1 MCASLVVV
9 SESSRARIFE
19 MENPN
24 APLTEIRDMLH
35 PESRS
40 HAQELTSDLPGRSF
54 DSHGQGRHA
63 METAVDIK
71 EQESIL
77 FAEQVADF
85 INAKCDEKRLDR
97 LYIAAPPHFLGLLRK
112 RLGNEAKHHIARQ
125 ISKNLVTMDEA
136 DIRKHLF

>member
-1 MCASLVVV
+1 MCATLVVV

-24 APLTEIRDMLH
+24 MPLSEIRDMVH
-35 PESRS
+35 PESRA

-63 METAVDIK
+63 MEVTIDVK

-77 FAEQVADF
+77 FAEQLADF
-85 INAKCDEKRLDR
+85 INSECSAKRLDR
-97 LYIAAPPHFLGLLRK
+97 LYLVAPPHFLGLLRK
-112 RLGNEAKHHIARQ
+112 KLGNEAKHHIAKQ
-125 ISKNLVTMDEA
+125 IGKNLVTLNEVE
-136 DIRKHLF
+136 IRKHLF

>member
-9 SESSRARIFE
+9 AESSRARIFE
-19 MENPN
+19 MLSPN
-24 APLTEIRDMLH
+24 TPLTEVRDMVH
-35 PESRS
+35 PESRA

-63 METAVDIK
+63 MEATVGVK

-85 INAKCDEKRLDR
+85 INAECNAKKLER
-97 LYIAAPPHFLGLLRK
+97 LYLAAPPHFLGLLRK
-112 RLGNEAKHHIARQ
+112 KLGNEAKHHIARQ
-125 ISKNLVTMDEA
+125 VSKNLVTLNEVE
-136 DIRKHLF
+136 IRQHMF